1 MGIQLKFSDTG
12 YICLKFMLRLALKA
26 ANVVF
31 EGYGSCYPKYGEFL
45 TIELQCAIWFFIL
58 NYVSA
63 YLTMF

>member
-1 MGIQLKFSDTG
+1 
-12 YICLKFMLRLALKA
+12 MLRLALKA

-31 EGYGSCYPKYGEFL
+31 EGYSSCYPKYGEFL